1 MAVDPLKFDNPLNIN
16 AVSSDEFPILF
27 PAFHK
32 FVAREVCHRAFLLLV
47 GAIICVGGAGY
58 FAHATPQ
65 HAIIVAQWSRLLMV
79 TLTIAIIVR
88 WESRS
93 QVAFYVTTA
102 VAVLCLCT
110 AATSVFIN
118 DSEQPLIVTCSLT
131 MLALLWTTA
140 EIAMHFCSIDVKVIR
155 RNPAIAQKR
164 REQNSSLLRILAVL
178 LGIAQ
183 CFALWTSMRLIWVPI
198 AAMVAATVAYSLV
211 AEIAKYPAKFLQLTL
226 EHYLGYP
233 EPCSLAPGL
242 IRSSAPIPLFRL
254 LPLVIVIVGSPLIP
268 LADHETANVMANAS
282 LMAVCGLFA
291 AITALMLGAS
301 LSARPFHFDVHR
313 TSFDLVVSKLR
324 AEENKNA

>member
-16 AVSSDEFPILF
+16 AVSSDEFPIQF

-32 FVAREVCHRAFLLLV
+32 FVAQDVRQSVFLLLV

-58 FAHATPQ
+58 LAHATPQ
-65 HAIIVAQWSRLLMV
+65 YAIIVAQWNRVLMV
-79 TLTIAIIVR
+79 ALTIAIIVR

-110 AATSVFIN
+110 AATFGFIN
-118 DSEQPLIVTCSLT
+118 DSDQPLVVTCSLT
-131 MLALLWTTA
+131 MLALLWTAA
-140 EIAMHFCSIDVKVIR
+140 EIAMHFCSIDVDVIR

-164 REQNSSLLRILAVL
+164 REQNSSLLRIIVVL

-183 CFALWTSMRLIWVPI
+183 CVALWTSMRLILVPI
-198 AAMVAATVAYSLV
+198 AAMVAATVAYFLV
-211 AEIAKYPAKFLQLTL
+211 AEIAKYPARFLQLTV

-233 EPCSLAPGL
+233 GPRSLAPGL

-254 LPLVIVIVGSPLIP
+254 LPLVIAIVGSALIA
-268 LADHETANVMANAS
+268 LSDHETVNVVANAS

-301 LSARPFHFDVHR
+301 LSARPIHFDVDR
-313 TSFDLVVSKLR
+313 TPFDVVVSKLR
-324 AEENKNA
+324 AEENEDV